1 MFGAQVIKPYESRI
15 ALMHTQNMAI
25 RLSLYLS
32 SQSICIVDF
41 GFPTMGG
48 PMLGD
53 PSTLLFL

>member
-1 MFGAQVIKPYESRI
+1 
-15 ALMHTQNMAI
+15 MAI

-48 PMLGD
+48 PMLGNL
-53 PSTLLFL
+53 STLLFPQTFLFTSESHYLSFFE